1 MNKLE
6 KVLNGE
12 VAEQPP
18 FWLMRQAGR
27 YMPEYRELRAKAGNF
42 LNLCYNPEWAAEVTM
57 QPIRAFNMDAA
68 IIFADILL
76 VPHALGVDLR
86 FETGE
91 GPKLGK
97 FELSDLQYNPAQ
109 VQPVFDA
116 LTKVRAQLP
125 ADKNLIGFAGSPW
138 TVATYMVEG
147 GTSKTFENTKREAF
161 SNSAY
166 FTKLIDILVDTTI
179 EYLSSQIDAGAEVV
193 KLFDSW
199 GGELTGADYARWI
212 IEPNARII
220 EAIRARHPNT
230 KIMAFPRRSSKA
242 DLIEFCRVAKPD
254 AIAIDEYQPIEWAAD
269 NLQIPIQGNL
279 SSAVLLGDTDLI
291 RARTQR
297 ILDVAKSTPLIFN
310 LGHGISQ
317 HTPIENVKF
326 LCEMLQGN

>member
-6 KVLNGE
+6 KTLNGE
-12 VAEQPP
+12 VTNRPP

-27 YMPEYRELRAKAGNF
+27 YMPEYRALRAKAGNF
-42 LNLCYNPEWAAEVTM
+42 LNLCYNSDWAAEVTM
-57 QPIRAFNMDAA
+57 QPINAFDMDAA

-97 FELSDLQYNPAQ
+97 FEISDLQYDASV
-109 VQPVFDA
+109 VQPVFEA
-116 LTKVRAQLP
+116 LTKTRALLP

-138 TVATYMVEG
+138 TVATYMIEG
-147 GTSKTFENTKREAF
+147 GTSKTFENTKRHAF
-161 SNSAY
+161 ANTEF
-166 FTKLIDILVDTTI
+166 FTKLIDILVETSTT
-179 EYLSSQIDAGAEVV
+179 YLSSQIQAGAEIV

-199 GGELTGADYARWI
+199 GGELTGADYAKWI

-220 EAIRARHPNT
+220 ENLRAIHPNT
-230 KIMAFPRRSSKA
+230 KIMAFPRRSSQA
-242 DLIEFCRVAKPD
+242 DLLEFCRIAKPD
-254 AIAIDEYQPIEWAAD
+254 AIAVDEYANIEWAVE
-269 NLQIPIQGNL
+269 NLKLPVQGNL
-279 SSAVLLGDTDLI
+279 SPAVLLCGQEQI
-291 RARTQR
+291 RERTQR
-297 ILDVAKSTPLIFN
+297 IIDAGKSHPLIFN

-326 LCEMLQGN
+326 LSEILKG